1 MEAQHKYNRIV
12 SDIVMDVRV
21 GGAMTSSYLNA
32 PASTAA
38 SVCLGRIS
46 VKTQFHYDE
55 FEILGQ

>member
-1 MEAQHKYNRIV
+1 
-12 SDIVMDVRV
+12 
-21 GGAMTSSYLNA
+21 MTSSYLNA